1 MTGGTAGLRRDGRC
15 TLTTFVDYRRTFLAG
30 ALAVLVAA
38 APAAA
43 CLAMA
48 SEAPLAEHAPT
59 DCDSSPDAPSA
70 TLCAI
75 SGTVVPT
82 GGLTAPP
89 PLAVG
94 YVAVSRPGEV
104 LALDRSDPAP
114 TPRARSAPIHL
125 LHATFLI

>member
-1 MTGGTAGLRRDGRC
+1 M
-15 TLTTFVDYRRTFLAG
+15 DYRRTFLAG
-30 ALAVLVAA
+30 TLAVLVAA

-48 SEAPLAEHAPT
+48 SEAPLAEHAT

-82 GGLTAPP
+82 GGLTAPMP
-89 PLAVG
+89 FAVG
-94 YVAVSRPGEV
+94 YVAAFRPGEV
-104 LALDRSDPAP
+104 LALDRPDPAP